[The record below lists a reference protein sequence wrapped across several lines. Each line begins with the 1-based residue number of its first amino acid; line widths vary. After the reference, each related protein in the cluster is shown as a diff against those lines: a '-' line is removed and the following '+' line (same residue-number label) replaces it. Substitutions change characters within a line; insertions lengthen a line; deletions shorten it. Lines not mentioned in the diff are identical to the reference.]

1 MKKQKVETPVVIM
14 EDTSVKSTINMNIT
28 QDDLVQVI
36 VDEKLEKLENEINIL
51 SEKYNHFN
59 LNKYNL
65 KEDLPETFKKIKTL
79 ALYKLMEEHAK
90 THGVEMVIGIQPAE
104 NVILEKSYT
113 YKCSLTNQF
122 GYAQDNKN
130 PIKYFKDYGGT
141 TNTFRSCIIKTVCVC
156 ITVNTKS
163 DANFAQVYFC
173 VEVSATEA
181 KKYCQ
186 ASEKAAE
193 EYVQTSELLYEKM
206 VEYLNVKYNERKF
219 KTKLIKASLSKS
231 PEGKQVLDMIQAVGN
246 MKMLQ

>member
-14 EDTSVKSTINMNIT
+14 EDTSVKSTINMNVT

-51 SEKYNHFN
+51 SEKYDRFN
-59 LNKYNL
+59 RDTGDL
-65 KEDLPETFKKIKTL
+65 KEYLPETFKKIKTM

-90 THGVEMVIGIQPAE
+90 MHGVEMIIGIQPAE
-104 NVILEKSYT
+104 NVLSEKSYT

-122 GYAQDNKN
+122 GHAQDNKN
-130 PIKYFKDYGGT
+130 PIRYFKDYGGT
-141 TNTFRSCIIKTVCVC
+141 TNTFRSFTIKTVSVC
-156 ITVNTKS
+156 ITVNTRNDTS
-163 DANFAQVYFC
+163 YAQACFN
-173 VEVSATEA
+173 VEVSAAEA
-181 KKYCQ
+181 KKYRQ

-219 KTKLIKASLSKS
+219 KTKLIKASLGKS
-231 PEGKQVLDMIQAVGN
+231 AEGKQVLDMIQAVGN